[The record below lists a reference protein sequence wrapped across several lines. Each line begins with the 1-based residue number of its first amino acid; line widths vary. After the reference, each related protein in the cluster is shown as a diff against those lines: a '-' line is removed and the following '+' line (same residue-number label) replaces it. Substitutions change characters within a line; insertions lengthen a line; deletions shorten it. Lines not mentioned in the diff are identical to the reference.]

1 VAQSFTATYS
11 DPDGWQN
18 IANAFFSITVTG
30 HEEHNQRVG
39 YSPATNSLT
48 LLGAGGS
55 CMPGQSGTLSTSAL
69 TLNCGASS
77 ASGSGTTLMVTFS
90 LTPQIS
96 LTGTHPLR
104 ISVSDLA
111 GAIDSKSAGQ
121 WTVHH
126 TKDK

>member
-18 IANAFFSITVTG
+18 LSNAFFSITVTERG
-30 HEEHNQRVG
+30 EHNQRVG

-48 LLGAGGS
+48 LVGAGGS
-55 CMPGQSGTLSTSAL
+55 CMPGQSAMLSTSAL

-90 LTPQIS
+90 LTPKIS
-96 LTGTHPLR
+96 LTGIHPLR
-104 ISVSDLA
+104 ISVVDLA
-111 GAIDSKSAGQ
+111 GAVDSKSVGM